1 MRKSGFFPRL
11 ALVNLVRNGRF
22 YGPYLLSC
30 AATAGMYYILL
41 FLAYNEGLDNV
52 RGAMYLKSFAG
63 VGCFVAALLSAVMLL
78 YANSFVMKRRQ
89 RELGLYNIL
98 GLEKR
103 HIVRMCLWETLFCA
117 AVTLLGGAA
126 LGVLLSKAIL
136 LLLLKT
142 ARIPAQFGIE
152 ISLRGMVEMSELFG
166 VLFLLTLARNLWQVG
181 RAKPVELLRSA
192 SAGER
197 EPRTKWLL
205 VVLGVLTLGGGYFIA
220 IVTKNPIDAMLLF
233 FGAVILVITGT
244 YCLFTAGSIA
254 VLKRLRANPKFYYQT
269 RHFTAVSGL
278 LYRMKQNAV
287 GLASIC
293 ILSTM
298 VLVTVSTTIAIYIGL
313 EDSLN
318 EMFPYD
324 IEFLQDLEKQPGD
337 SMEYLREVE
346 AAANASGGFTESRHY
361 TRYWVYCGVRGNE
374 ISLNLDQNC
383 LRTEMEV
390 VTAEDYGRLTG
401 HSVILAPDEVLACP
415 KNLPNFPA
423 DFTISAYFSDWPAD
437 WPGLDPDGPVLSFH
451 VREQITE
458 VIHHA
463 TTTLLGTEDS
473 TLFLVVSDRAAAEK
487 IMDLDTS
494 RSARQ
499 FRIQMN
505 LAGAD
510 YDEKLAQTERLVLDL
525 SERDDGI
532 GFTSKQDQA
541 QEFYAMY
548 GGFLFLG
555 IFLGVLFLLAT
566 VLIIYYKQIS
576 EGYEDQRRF
585 LILRQVGMSGKDVDA
600 SIHSQI
606 LLVFFLPLGAAG
618 LHVLMAFPML
628 SKMLELFNL
637 YNIKL
642 FALCAAGTLA
652 VFCLLYAL
660 VFLLTARTYGKIV
673 GGAERK

>member
-30 AATAGMYYILL
+30 AVTAAMYYILK
-41 FLAYNEGLDNV
+41 FLAYNEGLENV

-63 VGCFVAALLSAVMLL
+63 VGCFVAAGLSAVILL
-78 YANSFVMKRRQ
+78 YANSFVMKRRR

-103 HIVRMCLWETLFCA
+103 HIAGMCLWETLFCA
-117 AVTLLGGAA
+117 AATLAGGLL
-126 LGVLLSKAIL
+126 LGVLFSKAVIL
-136 LLLLKT
+136 LLLKM
-142 ARIPAQFGIE
+142 ARIPAQFGME
-152 ISLRGMVEMSELFG
+152 VSFRGIMETIMLFG
-166 VLFLLTLARNLWQVG
+166 LLFLLTLARNLWQVG
-181 RAKPVELLRSA
+181 RSKPVELLRSA

-205 VVLGVLTLGGGYFIA
+205 VVLGALTLGGGYFLAIA
-220 IVTKNPIDAMLLF
+220 TQNPIDAMLLF

-244 YCLFTAGSIA
+244 YCLFTAGSVA
-254 VLKRLRANPKFYYQT
+254 VLKRLRANPRFYYQT

-298 VLVTVSTTIAIYIGL
+298 VLVTVSTTIAMNIGL
-313 EDSLN
+313 ENSLN

-324 IEFLQDLEKQPGD
+324 IEFIQDLEKQPGD
-337 SMEYLREVE
+337 PMEHMKEAE
-346 AAANASGGFTESRHY
+346 AAAETSGGFTGSRYY

-374 ISLNLDQNC
+374 IALNLDQNC
-383 LRTEMEV
+383 TRTEVEV
-390 VTAEDYGRLTG
+390 VTAEDYARLTG
-401 HSVILAPDEVLACP
+401 REVILAPDEVLACP
-415 KNLPNFPA
+415 KYLGDFPS
-423 DFTISAYFSDWPAD
+423 DFTISARF
-437 WPGLDPDGPVLSFH
+437 GGKGLSFH
-451 VREQITE
+451 VREEITE
-458 VIHHA
+458 TIRHA
-463 TTTLLGTEDS
+463 TTTLLGSDEAH
-473 TLFLVVSDRAAAEK
+473 LFLVTADRAAAER

-505 LAGAD
+505 LAGRD
-510 YDEKLAQTERLVLDL
+510 YEEKLAQTEQLVFEL
-525 SERDDGI
+525 SKRDGGV

-541 QEFYAMY
+541 REFYAMY

-555 IFLGVLFLLAT
+555 VFLGLLFLLAT

-585 LILRQVGMSGKDVDA
+585 LILRQVGMSRPEINA
-600 SIHSQI
+600 SIQSQI
-606 LLVFFLPLGAAG
+606 LLVFFLPLGAAA
-618 LHVLMAFPML
+618 LHVFMAFPML
-628 SKMLELFNL
+628 SRMLELFNL
-637 YNIKL
+637 FDVGL
-642 FALCAAGTLA
+642 FALCTAGTLA
-652 VFCLLYAL
+652 VFCLIYAL
-660 VFLLTARTYGKIV
+660 VFALTARAYSRIV
-673 GGAERK
+673 GGSS